1 MHKDRRKKRRHTCY
15 YCGVG
20 HVLDVTPTMAV
31 GGCILLLHRS
41 EVVGVGLVLDMAG
54 VCCLL
59 SLVSWPSSVIV
70 GHLSSHRPSDCR
82 PLSHCPS
89 NHWPLSHHPSDCW
102 PGHHCI
108 VRLTIDHCHVV
119 CPTID
124 HHRVV
129 RLTIDHCCVVHPTVG
144 HCHIVCLTIGHRCVI
159 CPT

>member
-70 GHLSSHRPSDCR
+70 RHLSLYRPSNCRPSLHHPSNHWSSSHR
-82 PLSHCPS
+82 LS
-89 NHWPLSHHPSDCW
+89 NHWPLSH
-102 PGHHCI
+102 
-108 VRLTIDHCHVV
+108 
-119 CPTID
+119 
-124 HHRVV
+124 
-129 RLTIDHCCVVHPTVG
+129 
-144 HCHIVCLTIGHRCVI
+144 
-159 CPT
+159 